1 MFFING
7 FPDIDAIYMTLN
19 LRYMTQKMYVLM

>member
-7 FPDIDAIYMTLN
+7 FPDIDAIYMAQN
-19 LRYMTQKMYVLM
+19 LRYVTQKMYVLM